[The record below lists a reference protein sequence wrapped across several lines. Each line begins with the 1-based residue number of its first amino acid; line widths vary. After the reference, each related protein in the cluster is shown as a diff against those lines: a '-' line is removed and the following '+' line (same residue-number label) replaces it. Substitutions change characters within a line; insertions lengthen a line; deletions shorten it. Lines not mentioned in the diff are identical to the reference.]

1 MQYASTGRRF
11 VVAHIP
17 FAENYRMYSRSHFVK
32 GLEIMLLLIVYL
44 AYGTPE
50 RTTFTYLLLTF
61 SSWFLAISWLWAP
74 YIFYPSGFEWQKTVI
89 DFEDWTNWLFHK
101 GGIRE
106 EGKNSWEVWWSNQ
119 TSNQTSNHIFKH
131 LEGGCGR

>member
-101 GGIRE
+101 GGIGE
-106 EGKNSWEVWWSNQ
+106 EGKNSWEVWW
-119 TSNQTSNHIFKH
+119 SNQTSNHIFKH